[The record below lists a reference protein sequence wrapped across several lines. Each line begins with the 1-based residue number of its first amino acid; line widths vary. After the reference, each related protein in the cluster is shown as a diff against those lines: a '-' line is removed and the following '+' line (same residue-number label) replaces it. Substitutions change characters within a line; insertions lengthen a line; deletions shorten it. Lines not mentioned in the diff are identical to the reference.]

1 MIEILKVLKVYEVAI
16 ITHFYKRGTETWI
29 NKWGIISSA
38 NEKDIIGDRSIV
50 INKLFYFIILE
61 WKWGYA
67 LFMGWPERISL

>member
-38 NEKDIIGDRSIV
+38 NEKDIIGD
-50 INKLFYFIILE
+50 
-61 WKWGYA
+61 
-67 LFMGWPERISL
+67 P